1 MYWIKQNLIF
11 AFLVLFLTIVLIVSC
26 NKKPEEKK
34 IPVAKVYDKYLYLS
48 DIQHIFPEKV
58 TKDDSLAL
66 AKSYI
71 TTWIKTQLI
80 VNKAELNL
88 TADQLDINQ
97 QIDAYR
103 SSLLIYKYE
112 DQMIKDKLD
121 TVVSDKEMEA
131 YFDQNTAS
139 FVLEDNVVKALY
151 IKIPKTAPD
160 INNVKKWYKSDEHED
175 IKKLD
180 SYCYNYAAKY
190 DYFKDNWVKFENIQR
205 ELPNQI
211 ANDDEFLKK
220 SQYIEQEDKGFYYF
234 VYIKE
239 HNSKGS
245 IPLFIVVKS
254 KIKDII
260 FNKRKIKFLSDLE
273 NKIYNDAQD
282 HSNFA
287 IYNLEK
293 K

>member
-1 MYWIKQNLIF
+1 MYWIKQHFHF
-11 AFLVLFLTIVLIVSC
+11 AFLILLATGFIVSC

-121 TVVSDKEMEA
+121 TVVSDQEMEA

-139 FVLEDNVVKALY
+139 FVLEENVVKALY

-190 DYFKDNWVKFENIQR
+190 DYFKDNWVKFETIQR

-211 ANDDEFLKK
+211 ANEDEFLKK